1 MATVT
6 AAAAGGAASAP
17 LATPTGASDLAAAAW
32 ALAEAAETLAFE
44 ALGEVGEP
52 YWEAKASGD
61 AAVMAAAC
69 AWAATAEALAVE
81 ALAEA
86 TTALVEATHAL
97 TLNTERAASEAA
109 ASARAARRRLRKA
122 AVAVGIARRRA
133 YDGVMSSVPQDDI
146 ARHDVTLALTRAVR
160 AGNVA
165 AATAAR
171 DEAVTLAAAGHTL
184 VETAAAAAARR
195 REGIAF
201 GKEDRR
207 SARQEQRARAAAK
220 AAEARARAVVLLAAE
235 QELSRAKAGLGEA
248 EATARRAELLY
259 SAYQRLPYTG
269 GLHRDRHVAVAA
281 LLQAERRLETARL
294 GAALQTNAG
303 WAATGASRQ
312 LAATRA
318 LSSGWLPREVRA
330 GASATRRGENWR
342 AAEPVAKRARRLA
355 DEARV
360 ALQRERDCMGAEE
373 KADRAREKAARRE
386 ARRLRRARAKGS
398 IREASAAFL
407 AGVAARAAAATASE
421 FTTLV
426 WASARE
432 RAGHGWMGP
441 AELRFRV
448 AMRVVRVAARAAGD
462 KHGVFSSRAAE
473 WVAGWREL
481 RVAAQRERSARAMRL
496 MVVGR
501 VHRCKGPAE
510 AQLSKAWRGAKTAAA
525 KAEARRWPS
534 MRSAV
539 PSLWAPGYLVA
550 QARVTECR
558 DAVRGTHTVW
568 NPREEAYSEVFLDA
582 DEVAAARAE
591 EAAWAEQGGG
601 DDEV

>member
-1 MATVT
+1 MATT
-6 AAAAGGAASAP
+6 
-17 LATPTGASDLAAAAW
+17 TGASELAAAAW
-32 ALAEAAETLAFE
+32 AFAEAAETLAFE

-52 YWEAKASGD
+52 YWAAKASGD
-61 AAVMAAAC
+61 ADVMAAAN

-86 TTALVEATHAL
+86 TTALVEATDAL
-97 TLNTERAASEAA
+97 TLSTKRAASEAA

-146 ARHDVTLALTRAVR
+146 ARHDVTLALMRAVR
-160 AGNVA
+160 AGNAA

-171 DEAVTLAAAGHTL
+171 DEAVILAAAGHTL

-201 GKEDRR
+201 GKEDRS
-207 SARQEQRARAAAK
+207 SARREQRARAAAK

-235 QELSRAKAGLGEA
+235 QELGRAKAGLGEA
-248 EATARRAELLY
+248 EAAARRAELLY

-281 LLQAERRLETARL
+281 LLQAEQRLGAARL

-330 GASATRRGENWR
+330 GASATRREENWR

-355 DEARV
+355 GEARV

-386 ARRLRRARAKGS
+386 ARRLRRARARGS

-407 AGVAARAAAATASE
+407 AGVAARAKAAAAASE
-421 FTTLV
+421 FHALV
-426 WASARE
+426 SASARE

-441 AELRFRV
+441 AELRLRV
-448 AMRVVRVAARAAGD
+448 AVRTVREAARAAGD

-481 RVAAQRERSARAMRL
+481 RVAYQRERSARAMRL

-501 VHRCKGPAE
+501 VHRCAGPA
-510 AQLSKAWRGAKTAAA
+510 AARLNKAWRDAKTAAE
-525 KAEARRWPS
+525 KEEARRWPS

-591 EAAWAEQGGG
+591 EAAWAAQGGG
-601 DDEV
+601 DDGV